1 MANRWCNER
10 FDYPKADDPQR
21 ETKLVKR
28 LRHIKRERM
37 LKFRSVPVARRAWW
51 VTLTATSVSGADFKA
66 GELPAGLTFSPQE
79 FWVLS
84 RRKAKAL
91 VGVDVARGGSGR
103 LYPAEYRICPVC
115 SRVLLGAEAA
125 EYRKKQMRPID
136 KWDFATGPACNLDCK
151 PRGRGVNGEN
161 VKYRKSEAA

>member
-51 VTLTATSVSGADFKA
+51 VTLTAMDVCQEDFA
-66 GELPAGLTFSPQE
+66 PGELAAALSFAPRE

-151 PRGRGVNGEN
+151 PRGRGVNGM
-161 VKYRKSEAA
+161 KATYKARRAA